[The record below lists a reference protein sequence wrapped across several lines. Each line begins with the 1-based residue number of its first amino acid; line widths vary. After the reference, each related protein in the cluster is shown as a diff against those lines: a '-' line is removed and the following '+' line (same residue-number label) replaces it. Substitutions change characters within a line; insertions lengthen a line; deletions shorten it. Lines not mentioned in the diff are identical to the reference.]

1 MSQLTS
7 EQRAEIERQRQADT
21 NCRSFVVES
30 TPLQR
35 EAHAWKAGQALA
47 GRDED
52 QEHFRKMQK
61 ASQEQT
67 FSGELR
73 RALDAIGSQVLALP
87 DKLGIDWRLLSDFRA
102 GEAPLPSDVI
112 DRLIRELHLT
122 VEFHDD
128 AVPQESRT

>member
-1 MSQLTS
+1 MSHLTA
-7 EQRAEIERQRQADT
+7 EQRAEIERQRQADP
-21 NCRSFVVES
+21 NRRSFLVES

-52 QEHFRKMQK
+52 QEHFRKMQQ
-61 ASQEQT
+61 ASEEPT

-73 RALDAIGSQVLALP
+73 RALDAIGPQVFGLP

-102 GEAPLPSDVI
+102 GDAPLPSDVI
-112 DRLIRELHLT
+112 DRLIRELRLT
-122 VEFHDD
+122 VEVHN
-128 AVPQESRT
+128 ATASQESRA